1 MWRSGN
7 IPDLPHHGIYDS
19 GEFGRHIKLA
29 QLIREELPLADK
41 SSEVKE
47 MNIKEV
53 IKMIN
58 SDSTEK
64 SGGGDRIEKSIPGHV
79 DDEII
84 EDPIPG

>member
-1 MWRSGN
+1 M
-7 IPDLPHHGIYDS
+7 PHHGIYGS